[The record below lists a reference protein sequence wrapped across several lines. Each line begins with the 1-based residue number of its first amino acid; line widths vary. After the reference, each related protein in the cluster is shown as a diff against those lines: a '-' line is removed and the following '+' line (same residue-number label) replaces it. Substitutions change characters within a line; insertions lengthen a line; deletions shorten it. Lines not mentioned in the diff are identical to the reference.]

1 MNEPRLVQAAG
12 RHPYRVAR
20 PATIARVIAGRHI
33 RESLRNRSTYVMGA
47 FYVLL
52 PLVLAPFTLRPLLES
67 GRRVPGAEAGVLM
80 AVYLLM
86 AGLLPCTWSVGIAA
100 GAFAAEKERG
110 SLTPLL
116 ATPASNG
123 SIFAG
128 KVLGAVLPAVSLALI
143 SVGAYL
149 AEILLLFGPRALG
162 LLPLALAL
170 LIVALLPATS
180 LLGAGLSAMISAR
193 VSTEQAANQYGSLI
207 LTLIWF
213 GLLAA
218 VLRVLAL
225 GILAFGVVVAALFGV
240 AIALVLLSAATWR
253 REEVMARR

>member
-1 MNEPRLVQAAG
+1 MNEEQLMNPPA

-20 PATIARVIAGRHI
+20 PATIAWVIAGRHI

-67 GRRVPGAEAGVLM
+67 GQRGLGVEAGVLM

-116 ATPASNG
+116 ATPASNA

-149 AEILLLFGPRALG
+149 AEILLLFGPRGLG
-162 LLPLALAL
+162 FLPAVLAL
-170 LIVALLPATS
+170 LIVALLPASS

-193 VSTEQAANQYGSLI
+193 VSTEQAANQYSSLI

-213 GLLAA
+213 GLLTA
-218 VLRVLAL
+218 VLRVLTW
-225 GILAFGVVVAALFGV
+225 GILAFAGMVALLFVV
-240 AIALVLLSAATWR
+240 AIALVLVSAATWR

>member
-1 MNEPRLVQAAG
+1 MNEEGLMEPPT

-20 PATIARVIAGRHI
+20 PATIAWVIAGRHI

-52 PLVLAPFTLRPLLES
+52 PLVLAPFTLRPLIES
-67 GRRVPGAEAGVLM
+67 GRRGLGVEAGLLM

-116 ATPASNG
+116 ATPASNA
-123 SIFAG
+123 SIFVG

-149 AEILLLFGPRALG
+149 VEILLLFGPRGLG
-162 LLPLALAL
+162 LLPAVLAL

-180 LLGAGLSAMISAR
+180 LLGAGVSAMISAR
-193 VSTEQAANQYGSLI
+193 VTTEQAANQYGSLI

-213 GLLAA
+213 GLLTA
-218 VLRVLAL
+218 VLQVLSW
-225 GILAFGVVVAALFGV
+225 GILAFAGVVALLFAL
-240 AIALVLLSAATWR
+240 AIGLVLVSAATWR

>member
-1 MNEPRLVQAAG
+1 MNEEGLLDPPA

-20 PATIARVIAGRHI
+20 PATIAWVIAKRHI
-33 RESLRNRSTYVMGA
+33 RESLRNRSTYIMGA
-47 FYVLL
+47 FYLLL
-52 PLVLAPFTLRPLLES
+52 PLVLAPFTLRPLLE
-67 GRRVPGAEAGVLM
+67 GTQRGLGAEAGVLM

-86 AGLLPCTWSVGIAA
+86 AGLLPCIWSVGIAA

-116 ATPASNG
+116 ATPASNS

-143 SVGAYL
+143 CVGAYL
-149 AEILLLFGPRALG
+149 AEILLLFGARGLG
-162 LLPLALAL
+162 FLPAVLAL

-193 VSTEQAANQYGSLI
+193 VNTEQAANQYGSLI

-213 GLLAA
+213 GLLTV
-218 VLRVLAL
+218 VLRVLAW
-225 GILAFGVVVAALFGV
+225 GILAFAGVVALLFVV
-240 AIALVLLSAATWR
+240 AIGLVLLSAATWR

>member
-1 MNEPRLVQAAG
+1 MNEERLMNPPA

-20 PATIARVIAGRHI
+20 PATIAWVIAGRHI

-67 GRRVPGAEAGVLM
+67 GRRGLGVEAGVLM

-116 ATPASNG
+116 ATPASNA

-128 KVLGAVLPAVSLALI
+128 KVLSAVLPAVSLALI
-143 SVGAYL
+143 SVGAHL
-149 AEILLLFGPRALG
+149 AEILLLFGPRGLG
-162 LLPLALAL
+162 FLPAVLAL

-213 GLLAA
+213 GLLTA
-218 VLRVLAL
+218 VLRVLSW
-225 GILAFGVVVAALFGV
+225 GILAFAGMVALLFVVAIG
-240 AIALVLLSAATWR
+240 LVLVSAATWR